1 VARPNGARA
10 LFDGDY
16 PAAVSEARKALHLS
30 PNLRPAHITLI
41 AALGQLGLLDEARA
55 AMADAL
61 GRFGEEFRSRM
72 AAAASEILYW
82 LPEDREHLIAGW
94 RKAGLLEK

>member
-1 VARPNGARA
+1 
-10 LFDGDY
+10 
-16 PAAVSEARKALHLS
+16 
-30 PNLRPAHITLI
+30 
-41 AALGQLGLLDEARA
+41 
-55 AMADAL
+55 
-61 GRFGEEFRSRM
+61 M